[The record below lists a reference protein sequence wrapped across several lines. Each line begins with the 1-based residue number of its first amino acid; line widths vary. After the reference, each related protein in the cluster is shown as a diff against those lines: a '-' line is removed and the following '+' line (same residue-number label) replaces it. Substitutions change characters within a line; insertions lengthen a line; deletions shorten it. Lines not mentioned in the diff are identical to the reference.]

1 MITANLGGTTFVQ
14 SASQDLKKLEL
25 VLEYLNR
32 TEVGAVDDASYNQM
46 LLVKDWL
53 NYSLR

>member
-1 MITANLGGTTFVQ
+1 MQ